1 MKQRKVFSVI
11 IYTAIIFAGMLMY
24 CFINGFGLN
33 NIGLYSLFLGDF
45 SIGICSRLLVGSV
58 ISIFKET
65 ITREWLISFLRVVT
79 VAVFLVTAHYA
90 GSTLSVSEKTNRKS
104 LTLFTLL
111 FVICPFSIT
120 VFAGDIFGFID
131 IFCMLVLLMTA
142 YFSENSI
149 LVFLIPVLF
158 VTGIFIHDSYITGY
172 MAPCFGILAYVII
185 KKYGKKL
192 WASLIFIFSAVL
204 SVATCIYSV
213 AFSRKTVTMT
223 ADEMLVYLA
232 EKGNTTI
239 NDVSGYLED
248 MLLYTDVRQVA
259 PEAAERNTF
268 NHIKYMIKYALEG
281 LSERELLFFI
291 SIIPLVALIFFVW
304 IKAAKNSEG
313 FMEKVPYILFML
325 TPVPQ
330 LLSLIMSIDF
340 TRFLSTIVITQVFY
354 LFLCVRQKDNLV
366 TEILSS
372 LGEKIHYFAF
382 PTVFVL
388 LANMFV

>member
-1 MKQRKVFSVI
+1 MKQKKAFSVI

-24 CFINGFGLN
+24 CFINGFALN
-33 NIGLYSLFLGDF
+33 DIGLYSLFLGDF

-79 VAVFLVTAHYA
+79 VATFLITAHYA
-90 GSTLSVSEKTNRKS
+90 GSTLSQTEKTSKKS
-104 LTLFTLL
+104 LTLFTFL

-120 VFAGDIFGFID
+120 IFAGDIFGFID
-131 IFCMLVLLMTA
+131 IFCMIVLLMTA

-158 VTGIFIHDSYITGY
+158 VAGIFIHDSYITGY

-232 EKGNTTI
+232 EKGSTTI

-259 PEAAERNTF
+259 PEDAERNTF

-291 SIIPLVALIFFVW
+291 SIIPLVALIFYVW